1 MIPTVKQPLAE
12 QPFAQT
18 NVSRYYTAPV
28 AIQREKEREGK
39 RERGREGERERD
51 GETSSA
57 GRDNQTR
64 SLFLLGVNC
73 LANVGLAD

>member
-28 AIQREKEREGK
+28 AIQREKEREG
-39 RERGREGERERD
+39 ERERLARRA
-51 GETSSA
+51 ETTKQDLYSCSE
-57 GRDNQTR
+57 
-64 SLFLLGVNC
+64 LIVLPM
-73 LANVGLAD
+73 

>member
-28 AIQREKEREGK
+28 AIQREKERE
-39 RERGREGERERD
+39 RERGREGEKERGREMERLARRA
-51 GETSSA
+51 ETTKQDLYSCSE
-57 GRDNQTR
+57 
-64 SLFLLGVNC
+64 LIVLPM
-73 LANVGLAD
+73 

>member
-28 AIQREKEREGK
+28 AIQREKEREG
-39 RERGREGERERD
+39 
-51 GETSSA
+51 ETSSA
-57 GRDNQTR
+57 SRDNQTR
-64 SLFLLGVNC
+64 SLFLLRVNC